1 MAMKRKEIVLWTLVA
16 VALAA
21 NIWLPRQMRYKYS
34 WDKDLAQRL
43 ATEFCATRE
52 DVKEYIQ
59 KYVPD
64 VTDEQIDKWT
74 ASGELEAM
82 QIGKRTMYFTA
93 AARNLFRI
101 NPELAA
107 IKAAADSKDEDL
119 SKSGT
124 SLSGHEAIDAV
135 TIPEI
140 KRQVLENLADGKEN
154 PYFALP
160 KRMKVTFTLTVHA
173 NTLRPGQTLRC
184 WLPLPR
190 QDVARQTDFKFIEA
204 GANGAAYPVEQLT
217 FSEPSH
223 PHSSVYMEAKTVKN
237 KPTVFHEIFEY
248 TSSGEW
254 HPIDPSKVLAYNVN
268 DPEYK
273 EYTAEREQH
282 VIFTDRLKAAADS
295 VTAGIENPYL
305 QAKAIYT
312 WIDKTF
318 P

>member
-43 ATEFCATRE
+43 ATEFRATRE

-190 QDVARQTDFKFIEA
+190 KDVPRQSDVKFIEA
-204 GANGAAYPVEQLT
+204 GANGVAYPSEKLT
-217 FSEPSH
+217 FSSPSN
-223 PHSSVYMEAKTVKN
+223 PHASVYLEAKTARN
-237 KPTVFHEIFEY
+237 KPPSSTRSLNMSPAANGIRSTRPKYSPTTRRLLTITNIPPSEAS
-248 TSSGEW
+248 TSSSPTGSRR
-254 HPIDPSKVLAYNVN
+254 PPTPS
-268 DPEYK
+268 P
-273 EYTAEREQH
+273 
-282 VIFTDRLKAAADS
+282 
-295 VTAGIENPYL
+295 
-305 QAKAIYT
+305 QA
-312 WIDKTF
+312 
-318 P
+318 